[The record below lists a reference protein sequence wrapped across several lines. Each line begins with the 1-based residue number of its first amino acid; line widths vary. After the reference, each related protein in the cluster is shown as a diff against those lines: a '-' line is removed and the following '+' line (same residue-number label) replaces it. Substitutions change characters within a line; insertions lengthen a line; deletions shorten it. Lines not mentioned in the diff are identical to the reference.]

1 MADQEFL
8 ASFAVEIDEGGVSRL
23 QTVLEENRDLADQ
36 VASAFEAATAAILAC
51 QEAALGGD
59 LPSGEGTRSQFFR
72 PDEFRPVRAF
82 MPEEEYG
89 RYESL
94 RFDPGFFYG
103 DRQVSREDSR
113 SQSDGEISQHL
124 FSRTGPR
131 EESDEAHDLNAAIRE
146 LADAGKSGKE
156 TAESL
161 EQVRSLMPELIRGV
175 RDMADQSGAPA
186 EATTV
191 EGAEGGGLEGSLN
204 LEGAREELAAF
215 REEAAEPVTMTGN
228 ASGMVSAARSAYNSI
243 KSLYATP
250 ITIKAVVEK
259 EGAGEEDGGGAPVIQ
274 MSTGGRFTKPTD
286 VQVAEDGDAEYIIP
300 VKKEDRAV
308 PLLRQLLGELSPA
321 AREQLGNA
329 EITVQNAEPAATAA
343 AAGMPAP
350 QGREDHAAALSGL
363 GELLSASLHE
373 ASAPVAQTTNQTVSA
388 PVTIQVRSSGADPE
402 QVGQKL
408 YDTAERYLLR
418 TLKGAMV

>member
-94 RFDPGFFYG
+94 RFDPGFHG

-113 SQSDGEISQHL
+113 GGTDGEISRFL
-124 FSRTGPR
+124 YGRTGPR

-175 RDMADQSGAPA
+175 RDMADQTGVPA
-186 EATTV
+186 ESTAA

-204 LEGAREELAAF
+204 LEGAREELIRVRRENEARAAD
-215 REEAAEPVTMTGN
+215 
-228 ASGMVSAARSAYNSI
+228 
-243 KSLYATP
+243 
-250 ITIKAVVEK
+250 AV
-259 EGAGEEDGGGAPVIQ
+259 
-274 MSTGGRFTKPTD
+274 
-286 VQVAEDGDAEYIIP
+286 
-300 VKKEDRAV
+300 RA
-308 PLLRQLLGELSPA
+308 
-321 AREQLGNA
+321 
-329 EITVQNAEPAATAA
+329 
-343 AAGMPAP
+343 
-350 QGREDHAAALSGL
+350 
-363 GELLSASLHE
+363 
-373 ASAPVAQTTNQTVSA
+373 
-388 PVTIQVRSSGADPE
+388 
-402 QVGQKL
+402 
-408 YDTAERYLLR
+408 
-418 TLKGAMV
+418 